1 MSTPLSWPD
10 PRVHH
15 DGEPVTVSGTVGR
28 VILEAT
34 SNADLW
40 GEFELIVEEGL
51 PPLRCVAFPTALARL
66 DVPLV
71 LLLEVEL
78 TGRFSRGP
86 NGLELHVR
94 DWKLRIV

>member
-1 MSTPLSWPD
+1 VSTPLSWPD
-10 PRVHH
+10 PRVHD

-40 GEFELIVEEGL
+40 GEFELNVEEGL

-66 DVPLV
+66 DVALV
-71 LLLEVEL
+71 PLLEVDL
-78 TGRFSRGP
+78 TGRLTRGP

-94 DWKLRIV
+94 EWKLRIV